1 MAIGHYHEGEQK
13 RHMREG
19 GGIMHGYGDTLVL
32 P

>member
-19 GGIMHGYGDTLVL
+19 GIMHGYGDTLVL